1 MTTTD
6 RNHQLSNLIERVW
19 TRVPAYRGKMEE
31 AGLSPAD
38 INGLD
43 DLHRL
48 PFTTKTDLRDHY
60 PFGLMACDRD
70 QIVRLHASSGT
81 TGKPTVVAYTQ
92 KDLDTWSEL
101 MARSLE
107 IAGVSSRDTVQVAY
121 GYGLFTGGM
130 GLHYGS
136 ERVGATVIP
145 ASGGF
150 SERQVTLM
158 EDLGTTVLACT
169 PSYALRL
176 AELLPENHRET
187 MGLRM
192 GIFGA
197 EPWSEE
203 LRTKLEERLGIVALD
218 IYGLSEIMGPGV
230 AMECPAQD
238 GLHIHEDHF
247 LLEIIDPDTGEVLPD
262 GEEGELV
269 ITTLTKEALPMIRY
283 RTRDIT
289 RILSEPCPC
298 GHEGRRIARIRGRS
312 DDMLIIRGVNVFPSQ
327 VEVAL
332 GRVPGLSMHYVLEVA
347 EKEGL
352 KELTVCCE
360 AEQDLQG
367 EALTKL
373 NKRALHELQGLLGV
387 RVGFRVLNPGSLERS
402 EGKAQ
407 RIRKVA

>member
-1 MTTTD
+1 MTQTNRD
-6 RNHQLSNLIERVW
+6 AQLTNLIQRVW
-19 TRVPAYRGKMEE
+19 DKVPAYRQKMEE
-31 AGLSPAD
+31 AGVTPGN
-38 INGLD
+38 IKGVE
-43 DLHRL
+43 DLHKL
-48 PFTTKTDLRDHY
+48 PFTTKGDLRDNY
-60 PFGLMACDRD
+60 PMGLLACERD
-70 QIVRLHASSGT
+70 EIVRLHASSGT

-107 IAGVSSRDTVQVAY
+107 IAGVTKKDTVQVSY

-130 GLHYGS
+130 GIHYGS
-136 ERVGATVIP
+136 ERVGAAVIP

-150 SERQVTLM
+150 SERQVVLM

-187 MGLRM
+187 LSLRM

-203 LRTKLEERLGIVALD
+203 LRAKLEERLGIVALD

-247 LLEIIDPDTGEVLPD
+247 LLEVIDPDTGETLAD

-289 RILSEPCPC
+289 RIISEPCSC
-298 GHEGRRIARIRGRS
+298 GHKGRRIARLRGRS

-332 GRVPGLSMHYVLEVA
+332 GGVPGLSLHYVLEVS

-360 AEQDLQG
+360 AEEDLQG
-367 EALTKL
+367 EALEKL
-373 NKRALHELQGLLGV
+373 RRKTLHELQGLLGV
-387 RVGFRVLNPGSLERS
+387 RVGLRILNPGSLERS

>member
-1 MTTTD
+1 MTQT
-6 RNHQLSNLIERVW
+6 NHDAQLTQLIERVW
-19 TRVPAYRGKMEE
+19 NKVPAYRRKMEE
-31 AGLSPAD
+31 AGVSPSD
-38 INGLD
+38 IKSVE
-43 DLHRL
+43 DLHKL
-48 PFTTKTDLRDHY
+48 PFTNKGDLRDNY
-60 PFGLMACDRD
+60 PMGLLACDRD
-70 QIVRLHASSGT
+70 EIVRLHASSGT

-107 IAGVSSRDTVQVAY
+107 IAGVTKKDTVQVAY

-130 GLHYGS
+130 GIHYGS
-136 ERVGATVIP
+136 ERVGAAVIP

-150 SERQVTLM
+150 SERQVVLM

-176 AELLPENHRET
+176 AELLPENHKET
-187 MGLRM
+187 LGLRM

-203 LRTKLEERLGIVALD
+203 LRAKLEERLGIVALD

-230 AMECPAQD
+230 AMECPAQQ

-247 LLEIIDPDTGEVLPD
+247 LLEVIDPDTGFPLPD

-289 RILSEPCPC
+289 RIISEPCPC
-298 GHEGRRIARIRGRS
+298 GHEGRRIARLRGRS

-332 GRVPGLSMHYVLEVA
+332 GRVPGLSLHYVLEVS

-360 AEQDLQG
+360 AEENLQG
-367 EALTKL
+367 EALEKL
-373 NKRALHELQGLLGV
+373 RRKALHELQGLLGV
-387 RVGFRVLNPGSLERS
+387 RVGFRILNPGSLERS